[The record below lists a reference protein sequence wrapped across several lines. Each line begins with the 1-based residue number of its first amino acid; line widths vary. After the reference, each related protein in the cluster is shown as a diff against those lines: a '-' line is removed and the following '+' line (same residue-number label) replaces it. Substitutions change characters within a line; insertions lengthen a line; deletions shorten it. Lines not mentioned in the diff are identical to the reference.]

1 MILNKNICWQKTKGE
16 VFCLDTNCYLNKT
29 KGEHEYPGSL
39 FSQNWIAMVCCVL
52 YSLPQNLS
60 QRENFSLV
68 KACLTFS
75 PETTVGWSGRK
86 LSRGVHK
93 HSYSLK
99 SSLRLT
105 YFERVEVYTPAA
117 SFILLFSKLLR
128 AGHRDVDVQNSEPW
142 NKEVKMEHFYYHSKK
157 HLSVYPFWIFFSKNG
172 KTKEHKGKVS
182 YKLKICMANSSC
194 VWQFYDDVH
203 E

>member
-1 MILNKNICWQKTKGE
+1 MNTQGHCFHKKK
-16 VFCLDTNCYLNKT
+16 K
-29 KGEHEYPGSL
+29 K
-39 FSQNWIAMVCCVL
+39 WIAMVCCVL

-105 YFERVEVYTPAA
+105 YFGRVEVYTPAA

-142 NKEVKMEHFYYHSKK
+142 NKEVKMEHFYSQSKK
-157 HLSVYPFWIFFSKNG
+157 HPSVYHFWIFFPRM
-172 KTKEHKGKVS
+172 E
-182 YKLKICMANSSC
+182 KLKNTKAKLVTS
-194 VWQFYDDVH
+194 
-203 E
+203 